1 VKAEYK
7 MAKDQK
13 KKPISFAWEGT
24 NRKGQKV
31 KGDISGTNLATVK
44 AQLRKQGI
52 KPSKVKKKTKSLFS
66 FGGSKKITALDITF
80 FTRQMATMMKAGV
93 PLVQSFDIVGDGVD
107 NPAMRELIAQVRDD
121 VSAGNDFASALKK
134 HPKHFDELFCNLI
147 ESGEQSGALEQ
158 MLDKVAIY
166 KEKTEAL
173 KAKIKKAMM
182 YPAVTLL
189 IASIVTVILLVKVVP
204 TFESMFKSFGSEL
217 PAPTKMVVA
226 ISEWTQAYWWVMVA
240 IIVGFVVG
248 LKQALAR
255 SPAFKDKFEA
265 GLLKAPVFGDLIMK
279 AAIARFARVLS
290 TTFAAGVPLVEAL
303 ESVAGAVGNSV
314 YRKAVLT
321 VRDEVSQGQQM
332 HFAMK
337 STGVFPNM
345 VVQMTSIGEESGA
358 LDTMLSKAADYFEDE
373 VDNAVDNLTAL
384 MEPLVMSFLGV
395 VIGGM
400 IVAMY
405 LPIFEMGK
413 AI

>member
-1 VKAEYK
+1 
-7 MAKDQK
+7 MAKEQQ
-13 KKPISFAWEGT
+13 KKPISFEWAGT

-31 KGDISGTNLATVK
+31 NGEISGANVATVK
-44 AQLRKQGI
+44 AQLRKQGV
-52 KPSKVKKKTKSLFS
+52 KPGKVKKKTTSLFS
-66 FGGSKKITALDITF
+66 FAGSKKITALEITF

-93 PLVQSFDIVGDGVD
+93 PLVQSFDIVGDGID
-107 NPAMRELIAQVRDD
+107 NPAMKELIAQVRDD

-182 YPAVTLL
+182 YPAVTLA

-240 IIVGFVVG
+240 VIVSFVVG

-265 GLLKAPVFGDLIMK
+265 SLLKAPVFGDLIMK

>member
-1 VKAEYK
+1 
-7 MAKDQK
+7 MATDK
-13 KKPISFAWEGT
+13 KKKSLPFEWEGT

-31 KGDISGTNLATVK
+31 KGEISGANLATVK
-44 AQLRKQGI
+44 AQLRKQGVQ
-52 KPSKVKKKTKSLFS
+52 PRKVKKKTKSLLS
-66 FGGSKKITALDITF
+66 FGGGGKITSQDITF

-107 NPAMRELIAQVRDD
+107 NPAMKELIAKVRDD

-173 KAKIKKAMM
+173 RAKIKKAMM
-182 YPAVTLL
+182 YPAVTLA

-204 TFESMFKSFGSEL
+204 TFETMFKSFGSEL
-217 PAPTKMVVA
+217 PAPTQMVVA

-240 IIVGFVVG
+240 VIVGFVVS

-265 GLLKAPVFGDLIMK
+265 GLLKAPVFGDLLMK
-279 AAIARFARVLS
+279 AAVARFARVLS

-303 ESVAGAVGNSV
+303 DSVAGAVGNSV

>member
-1 VKAEYK
+1 
-7 MAKDQK
+7 MAKDKKQK
-13 KKPISFAWEGT
+13 LQAFEWEGT
-24 NRKGQKV
+24 NRKGQKT
-31 KGDISGTNLATVK
+31 KGEVSGANLATVK

-52 KPSKVKKKTKSLFS
+52 QPGKVKKKTTSLLS
-66 FGGSKKITALDITF
+66 LGGSKKITSTDITF

-107 NPAMRELIAQVRDD
+107 NPAMKELIAQVRDD

-147 ESGEQSGALEQ
+147 ESGEQSGALET
-158 MLDKVAIY
+158 MLDKVAVY

-173 KAKIKKAMM
+173 RAKIKKAMM
-182 YPAVTLL
+182 YPAVTLA

-240 IIVGFVVG
+240 AIVGFVVS

-255 SPAFKDKFEA
+255 SPAFKDKFEEL
-265 GLLKAPVFGDLIMK
+265 LLKAPVFGDLLMK

-303 ESVAGAVGNSV
+303 DSVAGAVGNSV
-314 YRKAVLT
+314 YRKAVLN

>member
-1 VKAEYK
+1 
-7 MAKDQK
+7 MAKDLKQK
-13 KKPISFAWEGT
+13 KAQKQLQFEWEGT

-31 KGDISGTNLATVK
+31 KGETSGPNLATVK
-44 AQLRKQGI
+44 AQLRKQGVQ
-52 KPSKVKKKTKSLFS
+52 PGKVKKKATSLFS
-66 FGGSKKITALDITF
+66 FGGGGKVTPLDITF

-93 PLVQSFDIVGDGVD
+93 PLVQSFDIVAEGVD
-107 NPAMRELIAQVRDD
+107 NPALKELIAQVRDD

-147 ESGEQSGALEQ
+147 ESGEQSGALET
-158 MLDKVAIY
+158 MLDKVAVY

-173 KAKIKKAMM
+173 KKKIKKAMM
-182 YPAVTLL
+182 YPAVTLA

-217 PAPTKMVVA
+217 PAPTQMVVA
-226 ISEWTQAYWWVMVA
+226 ISEWTQAYWYYMLG
-240 IIVGFVVG
+240 IVVGVVVG
-248 LKQALAR
+248 LKQALSR

-265 GLLKAPVFGDLIMK
+265 SLLKAPVMGDLLMK

-303 ESVAGAVGNSV
+303 DSVAGAVGNSV
-314 YRKAVLT
+314 YRKAVLN

-332 HFAMK
+332 HAAMK
-337 STGVFPNM
+337 ATGVFPNM

-358 LDTMLSKAADYFEDE
+358 LDAMLSKAADYYEDE

>member
-1 VKAEYK
+1 
-7 MAKDQK
+7 MAKDKTK
-13 KKPISFAWEGT
+13 KLQSFEWEGT

-31 KGDISGTNLATVK
+31 KGETSGANLATVK
-44 AQLRKQGI
+44 AQLRKQGVQ
-52 KPSKVKKKTKSLFS
+52 PGKVKKKSTPLLSL
-66 FGGSKKITALDITF
+66 GGSKKITSIDITF

-93 PLVQSFDIVGDGVD
+93 PLVQSFDIVGDGAD
-107 NPAMRELIAQVRDD
+107 NIAMKELIAQVRDD

-158 MLDKVAIY
+158 MLEKVAIY
-166 KEKTEAL
+166 QEKTQAL

-182 YPAVTLL
+182 YPAVTLA

-240 IIVGFVVG
+240 SIVGFVVS

-265 GLLKAPVFGDLIMK
+265 GLLKTPVFGDLLMK

-314 YRKAVLT
+314 YRKAVL
-321 VRDEVSQGQQM
+321 VVKDEVSQGQQM
-332 HFAMK
+332 HAAMK
-337 STGVFPNM
+337 ATGVFPNM

>member
-1 VKAEYK
+1 

-13 KKPISFAWEGT
+13 KRSISFEWEGT

-31 KGDISGTNLATVK
+31 KGEISGTNLATVK
-44 AQLRKQGI
+44 AQLRKQGVQ
-52 KPSKVKKKTKSLFS
+52 PGKVKKKTKSLFS

-107 NPAMRELIAQVRDD
+107 NPAMKELIAQVRDD

-182 YPAVTLL
+182 YPLVTLA

-217 PAPTKMVVA
+217 PAPTQMVVV

-240 IIVGFVVG
+240 VIVSFVVG

-265 GLLKAPVFGDLIMK
+265 SLLKAPVFGDLIMK

>member
-1 VKAEYK
+1 

-13 KKPISFAWEGT
+13 KRPINFEWEGT

-31 KGDISGTNLATVK
+31 KGEISGTNAATVK
-44 AQLRKQGI
+44 AQLRKQGVQ
-52 KPSKVKKKTKSLFS
+52 PGKVKKKTKSLLS
-66 FGGSKKITALDITF
+66 FGGGGKITSTDITF

-158 MLDKVAIY
+158 MLDKVAVY

-182 YPAVTLL
+182 YPAVTLA

-217 PAPTKMVVA
+217 PAPTQMVVA

-240 IIVGFVVG
+240 VVVSFVVA
-248 LKQALAR
+248 LKQALAS

-303 ESVAGAVGNSV
+303 DSVAGAVGNSV

>member
-1 VKAEYK
+1 
-7 MAKDQK
+7 MATDK
-13 KKPISFAWEGT
+13 KKKSLPFEWEGT

-31 KGDISGTNLATVK
+31 KGEISGANLATVK
-44 AQLRKQGI
+44 AQLRKQGVQ
-52 KPSKVKKKTKSLFS
+52 PSKVKKKTKSLLS
-66 FGGSKKITALDITF
+66 FGGGGKITSQDITF

-107 NPAMRELIAQVRDD
+107 NQAMKELIAKVRDD

-173 KAKIKKAMM
+173 RAKIKKAMM
-182 YPAVTLL
+182 YPAVTLA

-240 IIVGFVVG
+240 VIVGFVTG

-265 GLLKAPVFGDLIMK
+265 GLLKAPIFGDLLMK
-279 AAIARFARVLS
+279 AAVARFARVLS

-303 ESVAGAVGNSV
+303 DSVAGAVGNSV
-314 YRKAVLT
+314 YRKAVLS

>member
-13 KKPISFAWEGT
+13 KRSIAFEWEGT

-44 AQLRKQGI
+44 AQLRKQGV
-52 KPSKVKKKTKSLFS
+52 KPGKVKKKTKSLFS

-107 NPAMRELIAQVRDD
+107 NPAMKELIAQVRDD

-182 YPAVTLL
+182 YPAVTLA

-217 PAPTKMVVA
+217 PAPTQMVVA

-240 IIVGFVVG
+240 VIVSFVVG

>member
-1 VKAEYK
+1 
-7 MAKDQK
+7 MAKNK
-13 KKPISFAWEGT
+13 KEKLLHFEWEGV

-31 KGDISGTNLATVK
+31 KGETSGPNLATVK
-44 AQLRKQGI
+44 AQLRKQGVQ
-52 KPSKVKKKTKSLFS
+52 PGKVKKKASPLLS
-66 FGGSKKITALDITF
+66 FGGGGKITPDDITF

-93 PLVQSFDIVGDGVD
+93 PLVQSFDIVGDGAD
-107 NPAMRELIAQVRDD
+107 NNAMKQLIAHIRDD

-158 MLDKVAIY
+158 MLDKVAVY
-166 KEKTEAL
+166 QEKTQAL
-173 KAKIKKAMM
+173 RAKIKKAMM
-182 YPAVTLL
+182 YPAITLL
-189 IASIVTVILLVKVVP
+189 IASVVTVILLVKVVP

-226 ISEWTQAYWWVMVA
+226 ISEWTQAYWYVMVGV
-240 IIVGFVVG
+240 IVGFIVT

-265 GLLKAPVFGDLIMK
+265 ALLKAPVFGDLLVK
-279 AAIARFARVLS
+279 AAVARFARVLS

-303 ESVAGAVGNSV
+303 DSVAGAVGNSV
-314 YRKAVLT
+314 YRKAVLNI
-321 VRDEVSQGQQM
+321 RDEVSQGQQM

-337 STGVFPNM
+337 ATGVFPNM

-358 LDTMLSKAADYFEDE
+358 LDSMLGKSADYFEDE

>member
-1 VKAEYK
+1 
-7 MAKDQK
+7 MAKDNK
-13 KKPISFAWEGT
+13 KLQHFEWEGT

-31 KGDISGTNLATVK
+31 KGETSGPNLATVK
-44 AQLRKQGI
+44 AQLRKQGVQ
-52 KPSKVKKKTKSLFS
+52 PGKVKKKSASLIN
-66 FGGSKKITALDITF
+66 FGGKGKVTSADITF

-93 PLVQSFDIVGDGVD
+93 PLVQSFDIVGEGVD
-107 NPAMRELIAQVRDD
+107 NPALKELIAQVRDD

-134 HPKHFDELFCNLI
+134 HPKHFDELFCNLV

-158 MLDKVAIY
+158 MLDKVAVY

-173 KAKIKKAMM
+173 RKKIKKAMM
-182 YPAVTLL
+182 YPAVTLV
-189 IASIVTVILLVKVVP
+189 IASVVTVILLVKVVP
-204 TFESMFKSFGSEL
+204 TFESMFKSFGSDL
-217 PAPTKMVVA
+217 PGPTKMVVA
-226 ISEWTQAYWWVMVA
+226 ISEWTQAYWYVMLGIV
-240 IIVGFVVG
+240 VGFVVS

-255 SPAFKDKFEA
+255 SPAFKDKFEES
-265 GLLKAPVFGDLIMK
+265 LLKAPVFGDLLMK
-279 AAIARFARVLS
+279 AAVARFARVLS

-303 ESVAGAVGNSV
+303 DSVAGAVGNSV
-314 YRKAVLT
+314 YRKAVLN

-337 STGVFPNM
+337 ATGVFPNM

-358 LDTMLSKAADYFEDE
+358 LDSMLSKAADYFEDE
-373 VDNAVDNLTAL
+373 VDNAVDGLTAL

>member
-1 VKAEYK
+1 
-7 MAKDQK
+7 MAKDKTK
-13 KKPISFAWEGT
+13 KLQSFEWEGT

-31 KGDISGTNLATVK
+31 KGETSGANLATVK
-44 AQLRKQGI
+44 AQLRKQGVQ
-52 KPSKVKKKTKSLFS
+52 PGKVKKKSTPLFS
-66 FGGSKKITALDITF
+66 LGGSKKITSIDITF

-93 PLVQSFDIVGDGVD
+93 PLVQSFDIVGDGAD
-107 NPAMRELIAQVRDD
+107 NTAMKELIAQIRDD

-158 MLDKVAIY
+158 MLEKVAIY
-166 KEKTEAL
+166 QEKTQAL

-182 YPAVTLL
+182 YPAITLA

-217 PAPTKMVVA
+217 PGPTKMVVA

-240 IIVGFVVG
+240 VIVGFVVS

-265 GLLKAPVFGDLIMK
+265 GLLKAPVFGDLLMK

-303 ESVAGAVGNSV
+303 DSVAGAVGNSV
-314 YRKAVLT
+314 YRKAVL
-321 VRDEVSQGQQM
+321 VVKDEVSQGQQM
-332 HFAMK
+332 HAAMK
-337 STGVFPNM
+337 ATGVFPNM

>member
-1 VKAEYK
+1 
-7 MAKDQK
+7 MATDK
-13 KKPISFAWEGT
+13 KKKSLPFEWEGT

-31 KGDISGTNLATVK
+31 KGEISGANLATVK
-44 AQLRKQGI
+44 AQLRKQGVQ
-52 KPSKVKKKTKSLFS
+52 PRKVKKKTKSLLS
-66 FGGSKKITALDITF
+66 FGGGRKITSQDITF

-107 NPAMRELIAQVRDD
+107 NQAMKELIAKVRDD

-173 KAKIKKAMM
+173 RAKIKKAMM
-182 YPAVTLL
+182 YPAVTLV

-240 IIVGFVVG
+240 VIVGFVTG

-255 SPAFKDKFEA
+255 SPAFKDRFEA
-265 GLLKAPVFGDLIMK
+265 GLLKAPIFGDLLMK
-279 AAIARFARVLS
+279 AAVARFARVLS

-303 ESVAGAVGNSV
+303 DSVAGAVGNSV

>member
-1 VKAEYK
+1 
-7 MAKDQK
+7 MATDK
-13 KKPISFAWEGT
+13 KKKSLPFEWEGT

-31 KGDISGTNLATVK
+31 KGEISGANLATVK
-44 AQLRKQGI
+44 AQLRKQGVQ
-52 KPSKVKKKTKSLFS
+52 PRKVKKKSKSLLS
-66 FGGSKKITALDITF
+66 FGGGGKITSQDITF

-107 NPAMRELIAQVRDD
+107 NPAMKELIAKVRDD

-173 KAKIKKAMM
+173 RAKIKKAMM
-182 YPAVTLL
+182 YPAVTLA

-204 TFESMFKSFGSEL
+204 TFETMFKSFGSEL
-217 PAPTKMVVA
+217 PAPTQMVVA

-240 IIVGFVVG
+240 VIVGFVVS

-265 GLLKAPVFGDLIMK
+265 GLLKAPVFGDLLMK
-279 AAIARFARVLS
+279 AAVARFARVLS

-303 ESVAGAVGNSV
+303 DSVAGAVGNSV